1 MVRSGVRG
9 TLVALAG
16 AAFAV
21 IFVQAPAGAQ
31 SAGQTL
37 GSVNVN
43 RSVIANGQPL
53 AAGTYTLRLLPDE
66 LSKVVGQTPSES
78 KWVEFVR
85 GGKVVG
91 KEVATVLTA
100 AEARAVNK
108 GMGPA
113 SGGSKTQLLKGN
125 EYLRIWV
132 NRGGTHYLVH
142 LAVAKSRP

>member
-9 TLVALAG
+9 TLVALTGVVLATV
-16 AAFAV
+16 FS
-21 IFVQAPAGAQ
+21 QAQVTAQ
-31 SAGQTL
+31 GAGQSL

-66 LSKVVGQTPSES
+66 LSRVVGQTPSES

-91 KEVATVLTA
+91 KEVATVLTGP
-100 AEARAVNK
+100 EARTVAK
-108 GMGPA
+108 GSGPA
-113 SGGSKTQLLKGN
+113 SGSARTQLLKGN
-125 EYLRIWV
+125 EYLRIWI
-132 NRGGTHYLVH
+132 NRGGTHYLIH
-142 LAVAKSRP
+142 LPTGATTE

>member
-1 MVRSGVRG
+1 MTPSWVRG
-9 TLVALAG
+9 TVGVLAG
-16 AAFAV
+16 AAVVALLGSV
-21 IFVQAPAGAQ
+21 HIGAQ
-31 SAGQTL
+31 GTGLSL

-43 RSVIANGQPL
+43 RNVVANGQPL

-66 LSKVVGQTPSES
+66 LSKVVGQTPTES

-91 KEVATVLTA
+91 KEVATVLTG
-100 AEARAVNK
+100 AEARTVAK
-108 GMGPA
+108 GSGPA
-113 SGGSKTQLLKGN
+113 SGTAKIQLLKGN

-142 LAVAKSRP
+142 LAVKSQP